1 MNILIVGGQINL
13 EEAKLKLGSKFKY
26 SILDGINE
34 GTNMEDFDFVFD
46 FIIDEIPEHYEYY
59 IHCNNPIIFIN
70 TVKISI
76 AELQYTY
83 GQSTKD
89 IYGFNG
95 LPTFFN
101 REVIEI
107 SSLSKNVIDEK
118 LKTLGTEFIFVDDRV
133 GMVTPRII
141 LMIINEAYFTV
152 QEGTATKEDIDQ
164 GMKLG
169 TNYPFG
175 PFEWSKKIGLQH
187 VYETLEAI
195 YDDTKDERY
204 KIAPLLKKEYLN

>member
-1 MNILIVGGQINL
+1 MNILIVGGQVNL
-13 EEAKLKLGSKFKY
+13 EEVKLKLGSKFQY
-26 SILDGINE
+26 SILEAINE
-34 GTNMEDFDFVFD
+34 DTQMEGFDYIFD
-46 FIIDEIPEHYEYY
+46 FIIDEMPEHFEYY
-59 IHCNNPIIFIN
+59 THCTNPIIFIN
-70 TVKISI
+70 TVKVTI

-83 GQSTKD
+83 GQSTKN

-107 SSLSKNVIDEK
+107 SSLSKKDPDKK
-118 LKTLGTEFIFVDDRV
+118 LQQLGTDFIFVDDRV

-141 LMIINEAYFTV
+141 LMIINEAYYTV
-152 QEGTATKEDIDQ
+152 QEGTASKEDIDQ

-195 YDDTKDERY
+195 YEDTKDERY
-204 KIAPLLKKEYLN
+204 KIAPLLKKEYLS